1 MREQYEHIDK
11 ILPHGEFLKGFV
23 NQNLI
28 SKTDLKA
35 LLKNRGIFFGKD
47 SKESYVPFLSNTV
60 ISPQEF
66 ETLKDCFNTKEDNPK
81 RSSSDIKL
89 NTDKPLIAI
98 VPDYSALTAVKD
110 KINQS
115 TANFS
120 VQKILPFSPVDKG
133 DTKMVLQFEIERRD
147 LNKSW
152 FEATN
157 KFSGQLIIEKE
168 KENNLKIT
176 SQTTSRETQVVIK
189 EIEKVLV
196 NHLKDIKVV
205 KEKEK
210 LEKIL
215 FGDFDNK
222 SRITFFLRLSNN
234 MTSSVFTF
242 QDIVD
247 VQFKADEELDLP
259 DEIMWMSNKDAL
271 IFKGK
276 KIQSDFFFEQ
286 NSYHEFIK
294 CWGMEVKF
302 AYKYGLVEGIVSV
315 NFGFPYFEARGNK
328 SEFEINI
335 GTYTTQGAV
344 PYAEKNRVKEK
355 LFDFLEKEKS
365 EIYERYLAYTK
376 ELG

>member
-28 SKTDLKA
+28 SKADLKV
-35 LLKNRGIFFGKD
+35 LLKNRGVFFGKD
-47 SKESYVPFLSNTV
+47 SKESYVPFLSNTI
-60 ISPQEF
+60 ISPLEF

-89 NTDKPLIAI
+89 DTDKPLIAI
-98 VPDYSALTAVKD
+98 VPDHKKLSTVKE

-115 TANFS
+115 NANFK

-157 KFSGQLIIEKE
+157 KFTGQLIIEKE
-168 KENNLKIT
+168 KGNNLKIT
-176 SQTTSRETQVVIK
+176 AQTTSKETQEVVK
-189 EIEKVLV
+189 ELEKVLV
-196 NHLKDIKVV
+196 SHLKEIKVI
-205 KEKEK
+205 KEKEE
-210 LEKIL
+210 LQKIL

-247 VQFKADEELDLP
+247 VQFKADEDMDLP
-259 DEIMWMSNKDAL
+259 NDITWMSNKDAL

-286 NSYHEFIK
+286 NSYHEYIK

-302 AYKYGLVEGIVSV
+302 TYKYGLIEGVVSV
-315 NFGFPYFEARGNK
+315 NFGFPYFETRGNK
-328 SEFEINI
+328 AEFEINI
-335 GTYTTQGAV
+335 GTYTAQSDV
-344 PYAEKNRVKEK
+344 PYAEKNRMKEK

-365 EIYERYLAYTK
+365 EIYERYLSYLSK
-376 ELG
+376 SV